1 MESSPEVAFF
11 TINYSWLSLY
21 GCGPLAEDAAVS
33 SDGSRFKEFALAHN
47 VGSEMEVD
55 LNSVSSFFSSLFK
68 EFTIGRS
75 AKLLI
80 KQI

>member
-1 MESSPEVAFF
+1 LIKALVKPNGLFEVLF
-11 TINYSWLSLY
+11 
-21 GCGPLAEDAAVS
+21 AEDVAVS
-33 SDGSRFKEFALAHN
+33 SDGSRFKGFALAHN
-47 VGSEMEVD
+47 VGSGMEVD

-80 KQI
+80 KQK